1 MGLDFKL
8 AQIGLKYL
16 QYFKFHRAL
25 SSLPKLKYVT
35 RFRYFSEPEKNP
47 SLKIAK
53 TRIEK
58 NLFLNYR
65 KFGQKKDGFWP
76 NFGQNFLSNPY
87 TQKSSNKLRMKALEG
102 WNTFYQH
109 SKLNSFDSFLNQDK
123 NYFEIGTQGK
133 LRSINDSFTIHTLH

>member
-1 MGLDFKL
+1 MWHVLDIF
-8 AQIGLKYL
+8 QN
-16 QYFKFHRAL
+16 
-25 SSLPKLKYVT
+25 PK
-35 RFRYFSEPEKNP
+35 KNP

-76 NFGQNFLSNPY
+76 SFGQNFLSNPY
-87 TQKSSNKLRMKALEG
+87 TQKSSNKLRMKALVG

-109 SKLNSFDSFLNQDK
+109 SKLKNSFTFLTRIKIDLHKELEVQD
-123 NYFEIGTQGK
+123 
-133 LRSINDSFTIHTLH
+133 